1 MFLPDGVIGTG
12 LVELCCSIVS
22 LPDDVLLLTGLS
34 GILFP
39 CESIMRPLLLRTRDD
54 CVLCS
59 VCCLIVAIDCVV
71 VFDDT
76 HKPDKSILEPRDS
89 RSRRIFSLSIW
100 TWKATKGN
108 IKNKYQGET
117 TEGQT
122 LISCS
127 SCANRVNLIERTS
140 KLSTQK
146 TRKTFFFHFLFRVEN
161 RQENQQEHRESY
173 PIN

>member
-1 MFLPDGVIGTG
+1 M
-12 LVELCCSIVS
+12 VS

-39 CESIMRPLLLRTRDD
+39 CESMMRPLLLRTRDD

-59 VCCLIVAIDCVV
+59 VCCLIVAIDWAV

-76 HKPDKSILEPRDS
+76 HKPDKSIFEPRDS

-100 TWKATKGN
+100 TWKATKE
-108 IKNKYQGET
+108 KNKYQGKT
-117 TEGQT
+117 NEGQT
-122 LISCS
+122 LITCS
-127 SCANRVNLIERTS
+127 FFANRLELIERMR

-146 TRKTFFFHFLFRVEN
+146 MEKFSLSFGVQNRQAKSTRTSDKLIAKLSARNPEKTFVSNFA
-161 RQENQQEHRESY
+161 
-173 PIN
+173 